1 MLQAAAPNVRYD
13 GVLRSLRSPDPP
25 VDVRTIGLLRSLRS
39 DKDFPDEVHREAM
52 MRSLRSFPPAFLGS
66 RSKKSIQFLPIGEK
80 VLRTNVYSQPNF
92 YEDLTLR
99 YL

>member
-1 MLQAAAPNVRYD
+1 
-13 GVLRSLRSPDPP
+13 
-25 VDVRTIGLLRSLRS
+25 
-39 DKDFPDEVHREAM
+39 
-52 MRSLRSFPPAFLGS
+52 MRSLRSFPPAFFAERKLPGS

-80 VLRTNVYSQPNF
+80 VLRRDVYSQPNF